1 MPCRCD
7 LLIAMDDD
15 ILREALATAGCE
27 KDQAWYAPRC
37 TTLTRFAPYC
47 GTAILNPG
55 GSGVLEPELRQI
67 VAPVV
72 GRAQAAQGIARPD
85 LRTGELTPSGSQRE
99 PRHLAAFAVKPACS
113 QERLT

>member
-15 ILREALATAGCE
+15 ILREALATAGSE

-85 LRTGELTPSGSQRE
+85 LRTGELTLSGSQRE
-99 PRHLAAFAVKPACS
+99 PDIWLLSLSSLLVAR
-113 QERLT
+113 RG

>member
-1 MPCRCD
+1 
-7 LLIAMDDD
+7 MDDD
-15 ILREALATAGCE
+15 ILSEALAIAGSE

-37 TTLTRFAPYC
+37 TTLTRFARYC

-55 GSGVLEPELRQI
+55 GNGVLEPELRQI

-85 LRTGELTPSGSQRE
+85 LRTGKHPLLFQTLLSHCDPESWLAEDNRLVGAWRVIYSLQR
-99 PRHLAAFAVKPACS
+99 C
-113 QERLT
+113 